1 MFTMFSLLATAQ
13 NPFLSAWFESD
24 TIGKVIFVAL
34 LLISL
39 LSWTILIHKWWISY
53 RVREESLLFKRSFFE
68 QKGRPLEVT
77 YSRTTHP
84 ETPNA
89 FFLIYD
95 VLKTKTEEL
104 LKKNKQGKEPAYLT
118 PSDISLLENHAYS
131 TSSTLTKYLE
141 RNLYLLSTIVTLA
154 PFLGLLGTV
163 YGILVTFSGL
173 ASEGS
178 MGTNQQVLGGLSLAL
193 TTTVLGLINAI
204 PALIGYNYLKN
215 SISDFD
221 HEMERFSTEILSTI
235 SMHYTGVPSYSSTKE
250 SLDYISTPRQ
260 GMDEVSPFSREKE
273 LAKAT
278 INDTY
283 SER

>member
-1 MFTMFSLLATAQ
+1 MFLFVANAQ
-13 NPFLSAWFESD
+13 NPFLSAWSESD
-24 TIGKVIFVAL
+24 LIGKAIFVAL
-34 LLISL
+34 MFLSL

-53 RVREESLLFKRSFFE
+53 RVREESALFKRSFFE
-68 QKGRPLEVT
+68 QKSHPLDVS
-77 YSRTTHP
+77 YARATHP

-95 VLKTKTEEL
+95 VLKTKTLEL
-104 LKKNKQGKEPAYLT
+104 LEKNRKGSEMGMLT
-118 PSDISLLENHAYS
+118 FSDISLLENHAYA

-173 ASEGS
+173 AAEGS
-178 MGTNQQVLGGLSLAL
+178 MGSNQQVLGGLSLAL

-215 SISDFD
+215 NISDFD
-221 HEMERFSTEILSTI
+221 HEMERFSTEILSTVA
-235 SMHYTGVPSYSSTKE
+235 MHYKHPEG
-250 SLDYISTPRQ
+250 
-260 GMDEVSPFSREKE
+260 
-273 LAKAT
+273 
-278 INDTY
+278 
-283 SER
+283 

>member
-1 MFTMFSLLATAQ
+1 MYLLLATAQ
-13 NPFLSAWFESD
+13 NPFLSAWGESD
-24 TIGKVIFVAL
+24 LIGKSIYVAL
-34 LLISL
+34 MFISL
-39 LSWTILIHKWWISY
+39 LSWTILIHKWWITH
-53 RVREESLLFKRSFFE
+53 RVRNESALFKRSFFE
-68 QKGRPLEVT
+68 QKNHPLTVS
-77 YSRTTHP
+77 YARTTHP

-95 VLKTKTEEL
+95 VLKTKTTEL
-104 LKKNKQGKEPAYLT
+104 LEKNKRGKQIGLLT
-118 PSDISLLENHAYS
+118 FSDISLLENHAYA

-173 ASEGS
+173 SAEGS
-178 MGTNQQVLGGLSLAL
+178 MGNQQILGGLSLAL

-215 SISDFD
+215 NIADFD

-235 SMHYTGVPSYSSTKE
+235 AMHYKDPEG
-250 SLDYISTPRQ
+250 
-260 GMDEVSPFSREKE
+260 
-273 LAKAT
+273 
-278 INDTY
+278 
-283 SER
+283 

>member
-1 MFTMFSLLATAQ
+1 MFPLLATAQ
-13 NPFLSAWFESD
+13 NPFLSAWVESD
-24 TIGKVIFVAL
+24 LIGKVIFASL

-39 LSWTILIHKWWISY
+39 LSWTILIHKWWITH
-53 RVREESLLFKRSFFE
+53 RVRKESSLFKRSFFE
-68 QKGRPLEVT
+68 QKNNPLNVS
-77 YSRTTHP
+77 YARTTHP

-104 LKKNKQGKEPAYLT
+104 LEKNKRGKETSSLT
-118 PSDISLLENHAYS
+118 FSDISLLENHAVS

-163 YGILVTFSGL
+163 YGILVTFSSL
-173 ASEGS
+173 ATEGS

-221 HEMERFSTEILSTI
+221 HEMERFSTEIVSTI
-235 SMHYTGVPSYSSTKE
+235 AMNYKHFEG
-250 SLDYISTPRQ
+250 
-260 GMDEVSPFSREKE
+260 
-273 LAKAT
+273 
-278 INDTY
+278 
-283 SER
+283 